1 LLFDSNTWYLLVILW
16 AIMIFRLF
24 KREVVLFLYPSLFF
38 PFFSLT
44 YTMIWRWGR
53 ILVERKKIKSTAIFS
68 LTLIYIHAPFYVA
81 LDLNFSSSTF
91 FKILNN
97 EHMWKYIIEKLLWCS
112 HNQDGYVLI
121 QWNDFAWFHKQW
133 LVPQKSC

>member
-1 LLFDSNTWYLLVILW
+1 MIPILDIYWLFFEPLW
-16 AIMIFRLF
+16 SSDCSKERSSCFCTHL
-24 KREVVLFLYPSLFF
+24 SFF

-53 ILVERKKIKSTAIFS
+53 ILVKRKKIKSTATFS

-91 FKILNN
+91 FKILKN
-97 EHMWKYIIEKLLWCS
+97 EHMWKHIIEIILWCS
-112 HNQDGYVLI
+112 HNQDSYVLI